1 MKVDKQKVSYV
12 LGQSIGNDFRSK
24 RFDIDVKV
32 FTDSFKDAFD
42 GNPSTMPVGEMQ
54 HVMMAFQSDLQE
66 KERARKSA
74 AVKENLEKGKAF
86 LEKNRQTDGVVE
98 TESGL
103 QYRIIKEG
111 DGKHP
116 SATDTVTTHYEGR
129 TIDGRIFDSSIKRG
143 TPASFPVNGVI
154 KGWQEALVLMP
165 TGSKWELFVP
175 SDLAYGPSGSGE
187 AIGPNETLIFEVELM
202 AIK

>member
-12 LGQSIGNDFRSK
+12 LGQSIGGDFRSK
-24 RFDIDVKV
+24 EFDIDVKV

-42 GNPSTMPVGEMQ
+42 GKPSTMPVGEMQ

-74 AVKENLEKGKAF
+74 AVEENLKKGKAF
-86 LEKNRQTDGVVE
+86 LETNRENEGVVE
-98 TESGL
+98 TDSGL
-103 QYRIIKEG
+103 QYRVIKEG
-111 DGKHP
+111 DGDKP
-116 SATDTVTTHYEGR
+116 LATDTVTTHYEGK
-129 TIDGRIFDSSIKRG
+129 TIDGAIFDSSVKRG

-154 KGWQEALVLMP
+154 KGWQEALQLMP
-165 TGSKWELFVP
+165 TGSKWELFIP
-175 SDLAYGPSGSGE
+175 SDLAYGASGSGQ

-202 AIK
+202 TIK